1 MSHAPKSKTP
11 AGTGASRDSFAGLSL
26 PLSTPLAVQAQFLIA
41 AHHIRPETGRDG
53 RCARIRGCLSWL
65 IAIPTF
71 PAAKGPD
78 GTSQDAAEAIK
89 PCVSYLRRVAMRS
102 LDRLGEATVL
112 EAVAV
117 AEVARESLQP
127 RFSELRAMGLVEPTG
142 ARRRNPS
149 GKGAAVLR
157 LTEKGRAA
165 L

>member
-1 MSHAPKSKTP
+1 MANRYP
-11 AGTGASRDSFAGLSL
+11 D
-26 PLSTPLAVQAQFLIA
+26 
-41 AHHIRPETGRDG
+41 
-53 RCARIRGCLSWL
+53 
-65 IAIPTF
+65 IPG
-71 PAAKGPD
+71 AKGPD

-89 PCVSYLRRVAMRS
+89 PCASYLRRLAMRS
-102 LDRLGEATVL
+102 LDKLGEATVL

-149 GKGAAVLR
+149 GKAAAVLR
-157 LTEKGRAA
+157 LTDKGRAA

>member
-1 MSHAPKSKTP
+1 MADRYP
-11 AGTGASRDSFAGLSL
+11 D
-26 PLSTPLAVQAQFLIA
+26 
-41 AHHIRPETGRDG
+41 
-53 RCARIRGCLSWL
+53 
-65 IAIPTF
+65 IPG
-71 PAAKGPD
+71 AKGQD

-102 LDRLGEATVL
+102 LDKLGEATVL

-127 RFSELRAMGLVEPTG
+127 RFSELRAMGMVEPTG
-142 ARRRNPS
+142 TRRRNPS

>member
-1 MSHAPKSKTP
+1 MSDRYP
-11 AGTGASRDSFAGLSL
+11 D
-26 PLSTPLAVQAQFLIA
+26 
-41 AHHIRPETGRDG
+41 
-53 RCARIRGCLSWL
+53 
-65 IAIPTF
+65 IPG
-71 PAAKGPD
+71 AKGSD
-78 GTSQDAAEAIK
+78 GTSEDAAKAIA
-89 PCVSYLRRVAMRS
+89 PCVSNLRRVAMRS

-142 ARRRNPS
+142 ARRLNPS

>member
-1 MSHAPKSKTP
+1 MADCYP
-11 AGTGASRDSFAGLSL
+11 D
-26 PLSTPLAVQAQFLIA
+26 
-41 AHHIRPETGRDG
+41 
-53 RCARIRGCLSWL
+53 
-65 IAIPTF
+65 IPG
-71 PAAKGPD
+71 AKGPD
-78 GTSQDAAEAIK
+78 GTSQDAAEAIA
-89 PCVSYLRRVAMRS
+89 PCVSYLRRRVAMRA
-102 LDRLGEATVL
+102 LDWLGEATVL

>member
-1 MSHAPKSKTP
+1 MSDRYP
-11 AGTGASRDSFAGLSL
+11 D
-26 PLSTPLAVQAQFLIA
+26 
-41 AHHIRPETGRDG
+41 
-53 RCARIRGCLSWL
+53 
-65 IAIPTF
+65 IPG
-71 PAAKGPD
+71 AKGPD
-78 GTSQDAAEAIK
+78 GTSQDAAEAIAHSV
-89 PCVSYLRRVAMRS
+89 PRLRRVAMRS
-102 LDRLGEATVL
+102 LDKLGEATVL
-112 EAVAV
+112 EAV

>member
-1 MSHAPKSKTP
+1 MTEYYPYVP
-11 AGTGASRDSFAGLSL
+11 G
-26 PLSTPLAVQAQFLIA
+26 
-41 AHHIRPETGRDG
+41 
-53 RCARIRGCLSWL
+53 
-65 IAIPTF
+65 
-71 PAAKGPD
+71 AKGPD
-78 GTSQDAAEAIK
+78 GTSQDAADAIA
-89 PCVSYLRRVAMRS
+89 PCVSYLRRIAMCS

-117 AEVARESLQP
+117 AEVTRESLQP

-157 LTEKGRAA
+157 LTDKGRAA

>member
-1 MSHAPKSKTP
+1 MSD
-11 AGTGASRDSFAGLSL
+11 RY
-26 PLSTPLAVQAQFLIA
+26 
-41 AHHIRPETGRDG
+41 PE
-53 RCARIRGCLSWL
+53 
-65 IAIPTF
+65 IPGS
-71 PAAKGPD
+71 KGPD

-89 PCVSYLRRVAMRS
+89 PCVSYLRRVAMCS
-102 LDRLGEATVL
+102 LERLGEATVL
-112 EAVAV
+112 EAVAF

-149 GKGAAVLR
+149 GKGAAVLH

>member
-1 MSHAPKSKTP
+1 MADRYPREP
-11 AGTGASRDSFAGLSL
+11 R
-26 PLSTPLAVQAQFLIA
+26 
-41 AHHIRPETGRDG
+41 
-53 RCARIRGCLSWL
+53 
-65 IAIPTF
+65 
-71 PAAKGPD
+71 AKGSD
-78 GTSQDAAEAIK
+78 GTSQDAAKAIA

-112 EAVAV
+112 EAVAF

-149 GKGAAVLR
+149 GKRAAVLR

>member
-1 MSHAPKSKTP
+1 MADRYP
-11 AGTGASRDSFAGLSL
+11 D
-26 PLSTPLAVQAQFLIA
+26 
-41 AHHIRPETGRDG
+41 
-53 RCARIRGCLSWL
+53 
-65 IAIPTF
+65 IPG
-71 PAAKGPD
+71 AKGPD

-89 PCVSYLRRVAMRS
+89 PCASYLRRVAMRT
-102 LDRLGEATVL
+102 LGKLGEATVL
-112 EAVAV
+112 EAVAF

-149 GKGAAVLR
+149 GKAAAVLR

>member
-1 MSHAPKSKTP
+1 MADRYP
-11 AGTGASRDSFAGLSL
+11 D
-26 PLSTPLAVQAQFLIA
+26 
-41 AHHIRPETGRDG
+41 
-53 RCARIRGCLSWL
+53 
-65 IAIPTF
+65 IPG
-71 PAAKGPD
+71 AKGPD
-78 GTSQDAAEAIK
+78 GTSQDAAEAIA

-112 EAVAV
+112 EAVAA

-149 GKGAAVLR
+149 GKYAAVLR
-157 LTEKGRAA
+157 LTEQGRAA

>member
-1 MSHAPKSKTP
+1 MVDRYPKILGAKGSD
-11 AGTGASRDSFAGLSL
+11 GAS
-26 PLSTPLAVQAQFLIA
+26 QY
-41 AHHIRPETGRDG
+41 
-53 RCARIRGCLSWL
+53 
-65 IAIPTF
+65 
-71 PAAKGPD
+71 
-78 GTSQDAAEAIK
+78 AAEAIT

-112 EAVAV
+112 EAVAF

-142 ARRRNPS
+142 ARGRNPS

-157 LTEKGRAA
+157 LTAKGKAA